1 MALANN
7 SSRMWPDE
15 NWVGL
20 NVVITDDD
28 RPDLEPLGPGAKV
41 VINQVVKR
49 QYVKGQDMA
58 NEVRDEI
65 GIEAQGL
72 IDKYKTLRN
81 SYENAIYKTKTDQII
96 GALTL

>member
-1 MALANN
+1 MPEQGFTSTGSSYKDIVMTLANK

-20 NVVITDDD
+20 NVVITDDE
-28 RPDLEPLGPGAKV
+28 RPDLGAGEQK

-49 QYVKGQDMA
+49 QYVKGQDMT

-65 GIEAQGL
+65 G
-72 IDKYKTLRN
+72 R
-81 SYENAIYKTKTDQII
+81 
-96 GALTL
+96 